1 MAIARWRSERCA
13 MIELLTVFLE
23 ATVRGATPLAL
34 AALGETVTER
44 AGVINIG
51 LEGAI
56 IAGAFGAVAGAL
68 AVGPFGGFAAAVVAG
83 SMMAALFAA
92 FTIRWRTN
100 QIITGTAITV
110 GALGLTAMLYRT
122 AFGAGGVALSVPTTP
137 PLALPVLSQFP
148 VLGRPLFV
156 QPPITYVAYL
166 MVGIVWWFLF
176 RTRRGLALRATGE
189 APGAV
194 LASGYSPAR
203 LRTIAIVFGGAL
215 GGLGGASLVLAQVG
229 TFAEGMSAGRG
240 FIALAIVALGRWHP
254 MGVAGAALLF
264 GGAMALQHLAQA
276 ASVRLPYQ
284 AFLVLPYVL
293 TLFALA
299 AGAGRR
305 HAPAALGRPLPEL
318 D

>member
-1 MAIARWRSERCA
+1 

-56 IAGAFGAVAGAL
+56 IAGAFGAVGGAL
-68 AVGPFGGFAAAVVAG
+68 AVGPFGGYAAAMVAG
-83 SMMAALFAA
+83 GAIAALLAV
-92 FTIRWRTN
+92 FTIRWRTD
-100 QIITGTAITV
+100 QIITGAAITV

-122 AFGAGGVALSVPTTP
+122 VFGAGGVALSVPTTP
-137 PLALPVLSQFP
+137 PLALPLLSQLP
-148 VLGRPLFV
+148 LVGRPLFV
-156 QPPITYVAYL
+156 QPAITYVAYFT
-166 MVGIVWWFLF
+166 IAAVWWFLF

-189 APGAV
+189 APVAV
-194 LASGYSPAR
+194 LAAGHSPAR
-203 LRTIAIVFGGAL
+203 LRALGIVIGGAL

-254 MGVAGAALLF
+254 IGVAGAALLF
-264 GGAMALQHLAQA
+264 GGAIALQHLAQA
-276 ASVRLPYQ
+276 ASVHLPYQ
-284 AFLVLPYVL
+284 AFLALPYVL

>member
-1 MAIARWRSERCA
+1 
-13 MIELLTVFLE
+13 MIELLTAFLE

-56 IAGAFGAVAGAL
+56 IAGSFGAVAGAIAL
-68 AVGPFGGFAAAVVAG
+68 GPVGGFATAVVAG
-83 SMMAALFAA
+83 STIAALFAA
-92 FTIRWRTN
+92 FTIHWRTD

-122 AFGAGGVALSVPTTP
+122 VFGAGGVALTVPTTP
-137 PLALPVLSQFP
+137 PLALPVLSQLP
-148 VLGRPLFV
+148 LLGRPFFT
-156 QPPITYVAYL
+156 QPPITYVVYL
-166 MVGIVWWFLF
+166 TIALVWWFLF
-176 RTRRGLALRATGE
+176 RTRHGLALRATGE
-189 APGAV
+189 APAAV
-194 LASGYSPAR
+194 LAAGHSPAR
-203 LRTIAIVFGGAL
+203 LRVLAIVVGGAL
-215 GGLGGASLVLAQVG
+215 GGLGGGSLVLAQVG

-254 MGVAGAALLF
+254 IGVAGAALLF
-264 GGAMALQHLAQA
+264 GGAVALQHLAQA

-284 AFLVLPYVL
+284 AFLALPYVL

-305 HAPAALGRPLPEL
+305 HAPAALGRPLPDLE
-318 D
+318 

>member
-1 MAIARWRSERCA
+1 
-13 MIELLTVFLE
+13 MIELLTAFLE

-56 IAGAFGAVAGAL
+56 IAGSFGAVAGAIAL
-68 AVGPFGGFAAAVVAG
+68 GPVGGFATAVVAG
-83 SMMAALFAA
+83 STIAALFAA
-92 FTIRWRTN
+92 FTIQWRTD
-100 QIITGTAITV
+100 QIITGAAITV

-122 AFGAGGVALSVPTTP
+122 VFGAGGVALTVPTTP
-137 PLALPVLSQFP
+137 PLALPVLSQLP
-148 VLGRPLFV
+148 LLGRPLFA
-156 QPPITYVAYL
+156 QPPITYIVYL
-166 MVGIVWWFLF
+166 TIALVWWFLF

-189 APGAV
+189 APAAV
-194 LASGYSPAR
+194 RAAGHSPAR
-203 LRTIAIVFGGAL
+203 LRAMAIVVGGAL

-254 MGVAGAALLF
+254 IGVAGAALLF
-264 GGAMALQHLAQA
+264 GGAIALQHLAQA

-284 AFLVLPYVL
+284 AFLALPYVL

-305 HAPAALGRPLPEL
+305 HAPAALGRPLPDLE
-318 D
+318 

>member
-1 MAIARWRSERCA
+1 
-13 MIELLTVFLE
+13 MIDLLTVFLE
-23 ATVRGATPLAL
+23 AAVRGATPLAL

-51 LEGAI
+51 LEGAM
-56 IAGAFGAVAGAL
+56 IAGAFCSVVGAL
-68 AVGPFGGFAAAVVAG
+68 AGGPLGGFAAAVVAG
-83 SMMAALFAA
+83 SLLGALFAA
-92 FTIRWRTN
+92 LTVGWRTD

-110 GALGLTAMLYRT
+110 GALGLTAMMYRT

-137 PLALPVLSQFP
+137 PLALPLLSELP
-148 VLGRPLFV
+148 LLGRSLFA
-156 QPPITYVAYL
+156 QPPITYTAYL
-166 MVGIVWWFLF
+166 LIGVVWWFLF

-189 APGAV
+189 APVAV
-194 LASGYSPAR
+194 LAMGHSPMR
-203 LRTIAIVFGGAL
+203 LRTLAIVVGGAL
-215 GGLGGASLVLAQVG
+215 AGLGGASLVLAQVG

-254 MGVAGAALLF
+254 IGVAGAALLF
-264 GGAMALQHLAQA
+264 GGAIALQHLAQA

-284 AFLVLPYVL
+284 ALLVLPYIL

-305 HAPAALGRPLPEL
+305 HAPVALGRPLSEL

>member
-1 MAIARWRSERCA
+1 

-23 ATVRGATPLAL
+23 AAVRGATPLAL

-56 IAGAFGAVAGAL
+56 ITGAFGAVAGAL
-68 AVGPFGGFAAAVVAG
+68 ALGPLGGLLVA
-83 SMMAALFAA
+83 MMAGGAIAALFAA
-92 FTIRWRTN
+92 LTIRWRTD

-110 GALGLTAMLYRT
+110 GALGLTALLYRT

-137 PLALPVLSQFP
+137 PLAVPVLSQVP
-148 VLGRPLFV
+148 LLGRPFFV
-156 QPPITYVAYL
+156 QPPITYMAY
-166 MVGIVWWFLF
+166 VTIPVVWWFLF

-189 APGAV
+189 APVAV
-194 LASGYSPAR
+194 LAAGHSPAR
-203 LRTIAIVFGGAL
+203 LRTMAILIGGAL

-254 MGVAGAALLF
+254 IGVAGAALLF
-264 GGAMALQHLAQA
+264 GGAIALQHLAQA
-276 ASVRLPYQ
+276 ADIRLPYQ
-284 AFLVLPYVL
+284 AFLALPYLL

-305 HAPAALGRPLPEL
+305 HAPAALGRPLPGLE
-318 D
+318 